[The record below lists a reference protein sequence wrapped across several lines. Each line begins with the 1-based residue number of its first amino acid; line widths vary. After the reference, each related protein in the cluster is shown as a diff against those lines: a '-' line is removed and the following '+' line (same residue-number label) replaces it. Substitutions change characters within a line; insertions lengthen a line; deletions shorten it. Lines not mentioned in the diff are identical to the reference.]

1 MTALRV
7 RDLHV
12 RLGDLPVLDGVDL
25 DLSRGEV
32 LAVVGESGAGKSTL
46 ALALGGLIDDGRV
59 TGSIRLADDV
69 ELVGDPRAAH
79 EARAERVAV
88 ALQGAPFD
96 PLLTLGEQ
104 VAAPLRL
111 RRGASRR
118 AAAAAAAELAA
129 EVGLSPELLR
139 RHPHQ
144 TSGGERRRA
153 ALAAALALDPEV
165 LVLDEPTAGLD
176 PVGAARLVATV
187 ERLAEHR
194 GLAVLLVTHALA
206 EAARLVDR
214 VAVLY
219 AGRVVETGA
228 SRAVLGDPAHPYT
241 AALVGSYPVLT
252 TTRDLR
258 PLRGT
263 PPDPGDRPSGCAF
276 HPRCPQAVSRC
287 REEPVSLAHVG
298 DRSLACHLGGRTIRL
313 DATRL
318 TVTAGRG
325 RDRRTVLH
333 EVTLRVRAGEVVG
346 VAGPSGSGKTTLAR
360 ALAGHLAPDR
370 GEVRCDGRVLGT
382 GWSRADRAQRRRVQ
396 LVAQDPWESLSP
408 LRTVA
413 ESLREAVDLADP
425 PSASPTAPGEPGEPG
440 EPGVAA
446 GSTGRAVAASRD
458 ARIVAALR
466 DVGVAPTERVLR
478 SRPDALSGGQL
489 QRICVARALLADPL
503 VVVADEPTSMLDPS
517 EQARLA
523 VLLRERQAELG
534 LALVLVSHDL
544 ALLRKVAD
552 HLVVLDDGRVVDAGP
567 TERVCREPRSE
578 TARALLAAA
587 PALPLA
593 DAVGRSSARSAADP
607 SPPSGTRASSPSSD
621 ARI

>member
-1 MTALRV
+1 MTVLRV

-12 RLGDLPVLDGVDL
+12 QLGGVTVLDGVDL
-25 DLSRGEV
+25 DLSRGEI

-46 ALALGGLIDDGRV
+46 ALALGGLVDDGRV

-79 EARAERVAV
+79 EVRAERIGV

-104 VAAPLRL
+104 VAAPLRM

-118 AAAAAAAELAA
+118 AAVATAAALAA
-129 EVGLSPELLR
+129 EVGLPPELLR

-144 TSGGERRRA
+144 TSGGEGRRA
-153 ALAAALALDPEV
+153 ALAAALALDPEI

-176 PVGAARLVATV
+176 PVGAAHLVATI
-187 ERLAEHR
+187 ERLADRR

-206 EAARLVDR
+206 EAAQLAHR

-228 SRAVLGDPAHPYT
+228 SRAVLGDPGHPYT

-258 PLRGT
+258 PVRGT
-263 PPDPGDRPSGCAF
+263 PPDPADRPSGCAF

-287 REEPVSLAHVG
+287 EHEPVTLAALD
-298 DRSLACHLGGRTIRL
+298 DRSLACHLGGRVTRL
-313 DATRL
+313 EATRL
-318 TVTAGRG
+318 TVTTGREQ
-325 RDRRTVLH
+325 DRRTLLH

-346 VAGPSGSGKTTLAR
+346 VTGPSGSGKTTLAR
-360 ALAGHLAPDR
+360 VLCGHLPPDR
-370 GEVRCDGRVLGT
+370 GEVRCDGRRVGA
-382 GWSRADRAQRRRVQ
+382 GWSRADRTHRRRVQ
-396 LVAQDPWESLSP
+396 LVAQDPWASLSP

-413 ESLREAVDLADP
+413 ESLREALDLADP
-425 PSASPTAPGEPGEPG
+425 PPTSSAE
-440 EPGVAA
+440 
-446 GSTGRAVAASRD
+446 RAVAAPQH
-458 ARIVAALR
+458 ARLAAALR
-466 DVGVAPTERVLR
+466 EVGIAPTERLLR
-478 SRPDALSGGQL
+478 ARPDRLSGGQL
-489 QRICVARALLADPL
+489 QRIGVARALLADPL

-534 LALVLVSHDL
+534 FALVLISHDL

-552 HLVVLDDGRVVDAGP
+552 HLVVLDDGRVVEAGP
-567 TERVCREPRSE
+567 TERVCRDPRSE
-578 TARALLAAA
+578 TARQLLAAA

-593 DAVGRSSARSAADP
+593 DA
-607 SPPSGTRASSPSSD
+607 TYSSPSPSRAGPIPPSD
-621 ARI
+621 APVSPSSSEGASCPAPLP

>member
-7 RDLHV
+7 RNLHV

-104 VAAPLRL
+104 VAAPLLL
-111 RRGASRR
+111 RRGASPR
-118 AAAAAAAELAA
+118 AAAAAATELAA
-129 EVGLSPELLR
+129 EVGLPPELLR
-139 RHPHQ
+139 RHPHR

-206 EAARLVDR
+206 EAARLAHR

-228 SRAVLGDPAHPYT
+228 SQAVLGDPAHPYT

-263 PPDPGDRPSGCAF
+263 PPDPVDRPSGCAF

-287 REEPVSLAHVG
+287 REEPVSLAQVG

-325 RDRRTVLH
+325 RDHRTVLH

-346 VAGPSGSGKTTLAR
+346 VTGPSGSGKTTLAR

-382 GWSRADRAQRRRVQ
+382 RWSRADRAQGRRVQ

-413 ESLREAVDLADP
+413 ESLREALDLADP
-425 PSASPTAPGEPGEPG
+425 PPAPPTA
-440 EPGVAA
+440 
-446 GSTGRAVAASRD
+446 
-458 ARIVAALR
+458 RIAAALR

-517 EQARLA
+517 EQARLT

-593 DAVGRSSARSAADP
+593 DAAGRSSAPATADP